1 MTKASP
7 NGFLALQKDN
17 EKLRKELKKLKDMGA
32 VKKAKGGMVKRAKGG
47 MVKRAKG
54 GMIKK
59 AKGGMVKKAKG
70 GMVKRVF

>member
-17 EKLRKELKKLKDMGA
+17 EKLRKELEKLKNMGSAGGA
-32 VKKAKGGMVKRAKGG
+32 VKK
-47 MVKRAKG
+47 AKG

-59 AKGGMVKKAKG
+59 AKGGMIKKMNG
-70 GMVKRVF
+70 GVVKRKR